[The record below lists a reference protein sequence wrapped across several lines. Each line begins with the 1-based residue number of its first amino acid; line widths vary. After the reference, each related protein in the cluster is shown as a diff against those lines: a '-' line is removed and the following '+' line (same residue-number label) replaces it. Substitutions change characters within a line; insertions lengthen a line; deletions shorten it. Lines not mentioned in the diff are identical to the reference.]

1 MKAHKDKNM
10 NILQVYL
17 QSILLLLFFS
27 SVQLSA
33 EENLTSDW
41 LNAATGS
48 AGEIINAEVVNIQ
61 QVDDTTVIDIK
72 ILIDDLASYETI
84 EIIDKNTK
92 KPAKLTQ
99 KPRQLIDENEEPY
112 GVRFQIKRI
121 PGFEFRIELRDDTD
135 QLLP

>member
-1 MKAHKDKNM
+1 MKAHKNKNL

-17 QSILLLLFFS
+17 QPVLLLLIFY

-41 LNAATGS
+41 LHATTGS
-48 AGEIINAEVVNIQ
+48 SGEIINAEVVNIQ
-61 QVDDTTVIDIK
+61 QIDDTTVIDIK
-72 ILIDDLASYETI
+72 IPIDNLESYETV

-92 KPAKLTQ
+92 NPAKLTQ
-99 KPRQLIDENEEPY
+99 KPRQLLDENEKTY
-112 GVRFQIKRI
+112 GIRFQLKRI
-121 PGFEFRIELRDDTD
+121 PGFEFRIQLRDDTD

>member
-1 MKAHKDKNM
+1 MKAHKNKNL

-17 QSILLLLFFS
+17 QPVLLLLIFY

-41 LNAATGS
+41 LHATTGS
-48 AGEIINAEVVNIQ
+48 SGEIINAEVVNIQ
-61 QVDDTTVIDIK
+61 QIDDTTVIDIK
-72 ILIDDLASYETI
+72 IPIDDLESYETV

-92 KPAKLTQ
+92 NPAKLTQ
-99 KPRQLIDENEEPY
+99 KPRQLIDENEKPY
-112 GVRFQIKRI
+112 GIRFQLKRI
-121 PGFEFRIELRDDTD
+121 PGFEFRIQLRDDTD